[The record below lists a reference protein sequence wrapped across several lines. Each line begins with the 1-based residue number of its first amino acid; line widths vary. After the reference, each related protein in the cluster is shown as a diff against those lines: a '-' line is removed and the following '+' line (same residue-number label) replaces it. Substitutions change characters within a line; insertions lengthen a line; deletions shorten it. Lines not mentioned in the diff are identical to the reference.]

1 MLQTMTQTQSR
12 TSPIPFGTVELA
24 IDPALSLDQPETLV
38 KMALERGMLDE
49 AEQAIE
55 ALIAE
60 DPEEPK
66 PHLLRGVAALIR
78 GRNQQAACDF
88 ATAAALGGDDLT
100 TSLGQVM
107 ALIGLE
113 RYEGAWEIASELSRS
128 YADDPEVL
136 HWLLRAGCA
145 TERWTA
151 LRERLTAY
159 LEHRPEDHSARFA
172 LAGVH
177 VRCGDVVRAR
187 SEHEILRRIVPS
199 FDGLASLEEAIA
211 SLRRAAR

>member
-1 MLQTMTQTQSR
+1 MLQTTTHSKPAR
-12 TSPIPFGTVELA
+12 LPLGTIELA

-38 KMALERGMLDE
+38 RMALERGMLDE
-49 AEQAIE
+49 ADEAIE

-78 GRNQQAACDF
+78 GRNEQAAADF
-88 ATAAALGGDDLT
+88 ATAADLGGDDLT
-100 TSLGQVM
+100 TGLGKAM
-107 ALIGLE
+107 ALMGLE
-113 RYEGAWEIASELSRS
+113 RYDDAWSIARELSSTYR
-128 YADDPEVL
+128 DDPEVL

-145 TERWTA
+145 THRWDDLA
-151 LRERLTAY
+151 ERLASY
-159 LEHRPEDHSARFA
+159 LELRPEDHSARFA

-177 VRCGDVVRAR
+177 VRRGDVVRAR
-187 SEHEILRRIVPS
+187 SEHEILRRVVPS

-211 SLRRAAR
+211 SLRRVRR